1 MLQPQAQDQQTFS
14 ALHPWWRAREIIAL
28 SLGKMREI
36 ITEKQSFQNPIPYR
50 FE

>member
-1 MLQPQAQDQQTFS
+1 
-14 ALHPWWRAREIIAL
+14 L
-28 SLGKMREI
+28 SLEKMREI